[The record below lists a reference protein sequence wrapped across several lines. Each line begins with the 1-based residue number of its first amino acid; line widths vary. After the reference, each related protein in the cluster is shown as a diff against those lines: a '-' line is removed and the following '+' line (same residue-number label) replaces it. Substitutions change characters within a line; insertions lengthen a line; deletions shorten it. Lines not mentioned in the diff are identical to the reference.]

1 MAALSRADPGL
12 APAHGPPH
20 HFLFGQQPVP
30 CRALRSDCSGCQDTR
45 APSVPPV
52 CPGEPAVPPPSPC
65 AGPGAARPEEP
76 SSPPAA
82 LPAAQQCPTGP
93 QGSGGDCPPSPA
105 RPGTL
110 ARRRAGGPA
119 VSLQPLSPPEVAWR
133 GAGSKQSLTSS
144 LSGHTCPQ
152 TRRRQSRLQTHRAG
166 PPRPRTPPTHAA
178 LWSGETALRPLR
190 HSETGLWHARVP
202 GRHREAVSRQQAQ
215 AGVGG
220 AVPGAPF
227 MMTVPRRR
235 WRAGRSSRRA
245 AGASKPP
252 WTTSARW
259 ATWTPA
265 TSRLCGSSGR
275 PRQVS
280 VGAALRADGRL
291 RRAEARPHVAV
302 PASGEPSQ
310 PLDPAP
316 RRWALRAPQRK

>member
-1 MAALSRADPGL
+1 M
-12 APAHGPPH
+12 
-20 HFLFGQQPVP
+20 
-30 CRALRSDCSGCQDTR
+30 
-45 APSVPPV
+45 
-52 CPGEPAVPPPSPC
+52 PPPSPC

-82 LPAAQQCPTGP
+82 LPAAQQCPTVL

-133 GAGSKQSLTSS
+133 GGWVEAESDVLALRAHLSPNQEASEQAADPQGRATTSP
-144 LSGHTCPQ
+144 HAPD
-152 TRRRQSRLQTHRAG
+152 TRC
-166 PPRPRTPPTHAA
+166 A
-178 LWSGETALRPLR
+178 LVGRDGLRPLR
-190 HSETGLWHARVP
+190 HSETGLWHAQVP

-227 MMTVPRRR
+227 MMTVPHRR
-235 WRAGRSSRRA
+235 WRAGHSSRRA

-302 PASGEPSQ
+302 PASGEPSR